1 MPDHD
6 IHRYDL
12 YSQNFRA
19 NAYETYAR
27 MRAENPVL
35 LQGGLQGPIWFV
47 SGYEEAKQ
55 VLADHKRFVS
65 DYRNTLPPEARDG
78 RTSVPDLFDLL
89 YTNLLSTDRPDHTR
103 LRAIVSKAF
112 TNRRILALA
121 PRIQQIADELIDGI
135 QDQGQMD
142 LIDAYAFPLPIVVIC
157 ELLGVPA
164 ADRDK
169 FRIWSNTFLGIAEDE
184 PAYVQR
190 LTDFVQYIGRMVA
203 KRRQEPQDDLL
214 SDLVHAEEAGDH
226 LSEQELFGM
235 IALLI
240 VAGHETTVNLISNGM
255 LALMQHPD
263 QMALLQQEP
272 ALIETAVEE
281 FLRYDGAVERST
293 TRYAAEDVRINDQL
307 IRRGTPVIVVL
318 GAANRDPGHYE
329 EADQLEITRQ
339 SNKHLGFGYGI
350 HYCLGAPLA
359 RLEGKIAI
367 NTLIQRLPDLRLA
380 RPIQEL
386 RYRSSPV
393 VRGLERLPIV
403 WNSAATN

>member
-6 IHRYDL
+6 INRYDL
-12 YSQNFRA
+12 YGQNFRA
-19 NAYETYAR
+19 NAYEIYAR
-27 MRAENPVL
+27 MRTENPVL
-35 LQGGLQGPIWFV
+35 LQRGLQGPIWFV
-47 SGYEEAKQ
+47 TGYEAAVQ

-65 DYRNTLPPEARDG
+65 DYRNTLPPEERPYRRG
-78 RTSVPDLFDLL
+78 SPNLFDLL
-89 YTNLLSTDRPDHTR
+89 YTNLLSTDKPDHTR

-112 TNRRILALA
+112 TTRRVQALA
-121 PRIQQIADELIDGI
+121 PRIQQIADELIDNI

-142 LIDAYAFPLPIVVIC
+142 LIDSYAFPLPIIVIC

-169 FRIWSNTFLGIAEDE
+169 FRLWSSTFLGIAEDE

-190 LTDFVQYIGRMVA
+190 LTDFVRYIGRMVA
-203 KRRQEPQDDLL
+203 ERRQEPGDDLI
-214 SDLVHAEEAGDH
+214 SDLVHAEEAGDR
-226 LSEQELFGM
+226 LSEQELYGM

-263 QMALLQQEP
+263 QLALLQQEP
-272 ALIETAVEE
+272 ALVETAVEE

-293 TRYAAEDVRINDQL
+293 TRYAAEDVEISGQR
-307 IRRGTPVIVVL
+307 IRRSTPVIVVL

-329 EADQLEITRQ
+329 EANRLNITRQ

-367 NTLIQRLPDLRLA
+367 STLIQRLPDLHLA
-380 RPIQEL
+380 RPVTEL

-393 VRGLERLPIV
+393 VRGLERLPVV
-403 WNSAATN
+403 WKSSKAR

>member
-1 MPDHD
+1 
-6 IHRYDL
+6 
-12 YSQNFRA
+12 
-19 NAYETYAR
+19 
-27 MRAENPVL
+27 
-35 LQGGLQGPIWFV
+35 
-47 SGYEEAKQ
+47 
-55 VLADHKRFVS
+55 
-65 DYRNTLPPEARDG
+65 
-78 RTSVPDLFDLL
+78 
-89 YTNLLSTDRPDHTR
+89 
-103 LRAIVSKAF
+103 
-112 TNRRILALA
+112 
-121 PRIQQIADELIDGI
+121 
-135 QDQGQMD
+135 
-142 LIDAYAFPLPIVVIC
+142 
-157 ELLGVPA
+157 
-164 ADRDK
+164 
-169 FRIWSNTFLGIAEDE
+169 
-184 PAYVQR
+184 
-190 LTDFVQYIGRMVA
+190 
-203 KRRQEPQDDLL
+203 
-214 SDLVHAEEAGDH
+214 
-226 LSEQELFGM
+226 
-235 IALLI
+235 
-240 VAGHETTVNLISNGM
+240 
-255 LALMQHPD
+255 MQHPD

>member
-6 IHRYDL
+6 IDRYDL

-19 NAYETYAR
+19 DAYETYAR

-35 LQGGLQGPIWFV
+35 LQRGLQGPIWFV
-47 SGYEEAKQ
+47 TGYEVAMQ

-65 DYRNTLPPEARDG
+65 DYQNTLPPEERQRG
-78 RTSVPDLFDLL
+78 RGSPDLFDLL
-89 YTNLLSTDRPDHTR
+89 YTNLLSTDKPDHTR

-112 TNRRILALA
+112 TNRRIQALA
-121 PRIQQIADELIDGI
+121 PRIQQIADQLIDGI

-142 LIDAYAFPLPIVVIC
+142 LIDAYAFPLPIIVIC

-169 FRIWSNTFLGIAEDE
+169 FRIWSSTFLGIAENQ

-203 KRRQEPQDDLL
+203 ERRQKPMDDLI
-214 SDLVHAEEAGDH
+214 SDLVHAEEAGDR
-226 LSEQELFGM
+226 LSEQELYGM

-255 LALMQHPD
+255 LALMQQPD
-263 QMALLQQEP
+263 QLALLQQEP
-272 ALIETAVEE
+272 ALVETAVEE

-293 TRYAAEDVRINDQL
+293 TRYTVEDVEISDQR

-329 EADQLEITRQ
+329 EANRLDITRQ
-339 SNKHLGFGYGI
+339 NNKHLGFGYGI

-380 RPIQEL
+380 RPVTEL

-393 VRGLERLPIV
+393 VRGLERLPVI
-403 WNSAATN
+403 WNSAAAR

>member
-1 MPDHD
+1 MSEYD

-12 YSQNFRA
+12 YSQTFRA

-35 LQGGLQGPIWFV
+35 LQRGLQGPIWFV
-47 SGYEEAKQ
+47 TGYDEAKQ
-55 VLADHKRFVS
+55 VLGDHRRFAS
-65 DYRNTLPPEARDG
+65 DYRNTLAPEERQRGAG
-78 RTSVPDLFDLL
+78 SPDLFDLL
-89 YTNLLSTDRPDHTR
+89 YTNLLSTDKPDHTR
-103 LRAIVSKAF
+103 LRALVSKAF
-112 TNRRILALA
+112 TNRRVQALT
-121 PRIQQIADELIDGI
+121 PRIQQIADQLIDGF

-142 LIDAYAFPLPIVVIC
+142 LIDAYAFPLPIIVIC

-169 FRIWSNTFLGIAEDE
+169 FRVWSNTFLGIAEDE

-203 KRRQEPQDDLL
+203 ERRQAPRDDLI
-214 SDLVHAEEAGDH
+214 SGLVHAEEAGDR
-226 LSEQELFGM
+226 LSEQELYGM

-263 QMALLQQEP
+263 QMALLRREP
-272 ALIETAVEE
+272 ALVETAVEE

-293 TRYAAEDVRINDQL
+293 TRYAAEDVQISGQL
-307 IRRGTPVIVVL
+307 IKRGTPVIVVL
-318 GAANRDPGHYE
+318 GGADRDPALYE
-329 EADQLEITRQ
+329 DADQLDVTHQ
-339 SNKHLGFGYGI
+339 NNKHLGFGYGI

-367 NTLIQRLPDLRLA
+367 GTLIQRLPGLRLA
-380 RPIQEL
+380 APVGEL

-393 VRGLERLPIV
+393 VRGLERLPVV
-403 WNSAATN
+403 WNSTAIN